1 MPHSPLETLSLDSAK
16 GILSLW
22 KPSLFLLQTAKRG
35 GYWSSQIENDI
46 KLYNTDS
53 FTLSVFFATWH
64 FAYMS
69 KVNVDILNFLACGF
83 VLDLFMDFD
92 FGNKGVQDFGSK
104 LLNISEL
111 SGKFDEAF
119 GAY

>member
-1 MPHSPLETLSLDSAK
+1 MVLHSP
-16 GILSLW
+16 
-22 KPSLFLLQTAKRG
+22 
-35 GYWSSQIENDI
+35 Y
-46 KLYNTDS
+46 
-53 FTLSVFFATWH
+53 FFATWH

-69 KVNVDILNFLACGF
+69 KLNVDILNFLACGF

-92 FGNKGVQDFGSK
+92 FGNKGVQNFGSK

-119 GAY
+119 EAY